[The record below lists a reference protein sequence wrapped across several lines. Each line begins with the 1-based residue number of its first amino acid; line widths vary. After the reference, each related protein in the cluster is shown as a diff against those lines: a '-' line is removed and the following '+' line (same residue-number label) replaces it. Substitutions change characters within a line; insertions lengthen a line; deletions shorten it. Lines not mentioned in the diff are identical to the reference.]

1 VGCGFAVPGLD
12 FAVGTDS
19 AALLAMSRDASGSE
33 AMSSEAMCS
42 DAVSSKTMSSGADLR
57 TSKNCAYSVTWRS
70 VGVTGVPMIPPA
82 RLVAERGSFDERR
95 R

>member
-12 FAVGTDS
+12 FAGVGIARGTDS
-19 AALLAMSRDASGSE
+19 ARLLAMSLE
-33 AMSSEAMCS
+33 AMSS
-42 DAVSSKTMSSGADLR
+42 VTVVGI
-57 TSKNCAYSVTWRS
+57 SKNCAYSVTWRS
-70 VGVTGVPMIPPA
+70 VGLTGVPALPPA